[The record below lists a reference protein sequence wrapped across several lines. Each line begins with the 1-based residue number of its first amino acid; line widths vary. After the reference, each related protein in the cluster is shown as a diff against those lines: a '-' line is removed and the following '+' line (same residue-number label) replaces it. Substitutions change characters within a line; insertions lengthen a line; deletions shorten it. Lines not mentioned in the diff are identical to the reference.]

1 MRLREEEQDL
11 ERILGF
17 VDGKLDLLL
26 DELGVLEIEDAPDLD
41 EEVLAVL
48 DIGR

>member
-1 MRLREEEQDL
+1 MELIEVPKVLGDV
-11 ERILGF
+11 LGF

-26 DELGVLEIEDAPDLD
+26 DELSVLETEDAPDLD
-41 EEVLAVL
+41 EEVLGVL